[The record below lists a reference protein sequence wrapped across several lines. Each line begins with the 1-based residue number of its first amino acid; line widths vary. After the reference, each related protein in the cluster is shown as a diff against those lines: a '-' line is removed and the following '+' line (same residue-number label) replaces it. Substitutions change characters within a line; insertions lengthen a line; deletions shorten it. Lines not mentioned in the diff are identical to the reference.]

1 MYNDDDTN
9 QTIQTDLSNFIVKPQ
24 SVIENI

>member
-24 SVIENI
+24 SVIKNI